1 MKKYIFLVGLFG
13 LLLSSCIKDDSTY
26 GDDNVSQLSLQT
38 PLEKTYTL
46 NQGEVLNLSPTV
58 VQTNAQLPVSYEWEV
73 NHQKVSTQ
81 PNLSYTCTKSG
92 IYPCRL
98 KITNGQNMQ
107 LYEFSLNV
115 EFAYTQGLFVL
126 AEKDNHAI
134 LTYVPSDASRKHF
147 ELDVLAPNNS
157 GITFGAPCSMA
168 WNKNLGNQDNNIL
181 VLAAGNPS
189 TIYQLDGYE
198 MVSTF
203 KTNAPGRVSQIVR
216 SSNTSEYLSMLII
229 DGGLYS
235 LAVRSTNL
243 VPKTG
248 DFSAVLGYAPTF
260 ADAMA
265 PWWRNDLFYAHADA
279 YFDNSRGALLAY
291 GIESQAV
298 PKEIVHGTF
307 TDETL
312 VGMGGVDKQRNLA
325 VVTRH
330 TTTGKYYLTHL
341 FPGYYSADASRRI
354 APNVFYHAEIPATTG
369 ITTSSIV
376 RTARSKNL
384 VYFTAGNKIYAHN
397 VLAGTSISTTPL
409 FTVGNATETIVDMVF
424 SDDDDKLYV
433 ATNSTTGTLSGN
445 LYCYDLQANTLLWQ
459 KPNVT
464 GKIVKMLYRN

>member
-1 MKKYIFLVGLFG
+1 
-13 LLLSSCIKDDSTY
+13 
-26 GDDNVSQLSLQT
+26 
-38 PLEKTYTL
+38 
-46 NQGEVLNLSPTV
+46 
-58 VQTNAQLPVSYEWEV
+58 
-73 NHQKVSTQ
+73 
-81 PNLSYTCTKSG
+81 
-92 IYPCRL
+92 
-98 KITNGQNMQ
+98 
-107 LYEFSLNV
+107 
-115 EFAYTQGLFVL
+115 
-126 AEKDNHAI
+126 
-134 LTYVPSDASRKHF
+134 
-147 ELDVLAPNNS
+147 
-157 GITFGAPCSMA
+157 
-168 WNKNLGNQDNNIL
+168 
-181 VLAAGNPS
+181 
-189 TIYQLDGYE
+189 
-198 MVSTF
+198 
-203 KTNAPGRVSQIVR
+203 
-216 SSNTSEYLSMLII
+216 MLII

-260 ADAMA
+260 ADVMA

-312 VGMGGVDKQRNLA
+312 VGMGGVDKQRNLV

-354 APNVFYHAEIPATTG
+354 APNVFYHAEIPTATG

-397 VLAGTSISTTPL
+397 VLAGASISTTPL
-409 FTVGNATETIVDMVF
+409 FTVGSATETIVDMVF

-433 ATNSTTGTLSGN
+433 ATNSTAGALPGN